1 MTSRAMIGRAVED
14 IAVCKDV
21 KVETLLASMLTRA
34 EWQVLKDEAQANFNA
49 AKAYLDYICS
59 IEPDPIDP

>member
-1 MTSRAMIGRAVED
+1 MANRSMIGRAVEE
-14 IAVCKDV
+14 IAVCKNV
-21 KVETLLASMLTRA
+21 KVETLLTSMMTHA